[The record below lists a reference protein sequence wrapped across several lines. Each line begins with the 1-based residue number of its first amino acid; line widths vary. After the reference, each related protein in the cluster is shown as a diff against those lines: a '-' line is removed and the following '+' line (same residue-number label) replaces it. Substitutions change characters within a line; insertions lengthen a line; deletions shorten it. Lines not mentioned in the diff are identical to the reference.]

1 MRLAL
6 SFPPSAACRFLD
18 LPPVNLRN
26 LHLHL
31 TKNPFAGQPPHLC
44 GVTLRIA
51 APEIRRGDP
60 GWPKPPESSR
70 GPKPSRLLIEPGGV
84 YGGCGRIF
92 AAENPIFQS
101 KNRFLADFAPGDFE
115 EILAKSGRGGD
126 PGGIRTHGL
135 SLRRTRVVLF
145 VHLVSFDF
153 PSFHLDLPRNS
164 ASFPKR
170 QTGLIVGFVWLF
182 RTPLL
187 AEFQLFPIPRK
198 PAIPSL
204 PQGKEMQSRKERL
217 ALLCPAAFFCT

>member
-60 GWPKPPESSR
+60 GCQKPTESSR

-115 EILAKSGRGGD
+115 EILAKSARLKTFWVF
-126 PGGIRTHGL
+126 RFRQRRNCHGSNRRFEARHLAGELAPPSTSL
-135 SLRRTRVVLF
+135 SKRLF
-145 VHLVSFDF
+145 
-153 PSFHLDLPRNS
+153 
-164 ASFPKR
+164 
-170 QTGLIVGFVWLF
+170 
-182 RTPLL
+182 
-187 AEFQLFPIPRK
+187 
-198 PAIPSL
+198 
-204 PQGKEMQSRKERL
+204 
-217 ALLCPAAFFCT
+217 

>member
-1 MRLAL
+1 MQIPRATPPNSAVRQAL

-60 GWPKPPESSR
+60 GCQKPTESSR

-115 EILAKSGRGGD
+115 EILAKSARLKTQ
-126 PGGIRTHGL
+126 RVFRFRQ
-135 SLRRTRVVLF
+135 RRNCR
-145 VHLVSFDF
+145 
-153 PSFHLDLPRNS
+153 
-164 ASFPKR
+164 R
-170 QTGLIVGFVWLF
+170 QNQRF
-182 RTPLL
+182 
-187 AEFQLFPIPRK
+187 
-198 PAIPSL
+198 
-204 PQGKEMQSRKERL
+204 
-217 ALLCPAAFFCT
+217 